1 MTRPGMPA
9 SAIRPLTGGMSP
21 SYAGN
26 VGSPSPQPQ
35 STGNVGQ
42 MRRPSGSGVASPATS
57 DRPITPRT
65 PGPGPLT
72 PGSAGRVTPGRM
84 TPGTP
89 GHPNPSPSP
98 DPMSQQQQQP
108 PHGYN
113 PQQQMQ
119 MQHQQRMMGPQQ
131 GGPPGVGGGGNP
143 NHPGVP
149 GPPQELHGWG
159 NNIFGLKGGAIGP
172 VIGRPGYGRVLGG
185 WGYFV
190 GLKGGSPIV
199 TSGVSGAT
207 SSSSSAMVTVASG
220 NSTLSTCSA
229 TSISS
234 ANGGPNIVAQVK
246 KLSIVNK
253 KFCSS

>member
-1 MTRPGMPA
+1 MMMTRPGMPA

-26 VGSPSPQPQ
+26 SPSPQPQ

-98 DPMSQQQQQP
+98 DPMSQQQQP

-119 MQHQQRMMGPQQ
+119 MQHQQRMMGPGPQQ
-131 GGPPGVGGGGNP
+131 GGGGGNP

-159 NNIFGLKGGAIGP
+159 NNIFGLKGGSAIGP

-220 NSTLSTCSA
+220 NSTLSTSSA
-229 TSISS
+229 TSLSS
-234 ANGGPNIVAQVK
+234 ANGGSNIVAQVNIFYF
-246 KLSIVNK
+246 LEI
-253 KFCSS
+253 FTI